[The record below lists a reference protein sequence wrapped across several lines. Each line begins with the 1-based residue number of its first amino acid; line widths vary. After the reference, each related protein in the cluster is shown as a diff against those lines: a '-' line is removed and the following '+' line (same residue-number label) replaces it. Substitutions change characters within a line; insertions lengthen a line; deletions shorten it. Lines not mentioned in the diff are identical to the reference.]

1 LLVFEHVDYPDA
13 GIQVPAGSVDPGEDL
28 NQAVLRE
35 AREETGLKDLKI
47 ESLLGDK
54 EYLFVPAGDE
64 GVNIH
69 RYFFHLSYPGPIER
83 DSWQHWE
90 SNPSDGPDDKLLFEL
105 YWIEMTDE
113 LPDLIGGLGDM
124 LDKLIE

>member
-1 LLVFEHVDYPDA
+1 LLVFKHVDYPEA

-35 AREETGLKDLKI
+35 AREETGLKGLKI

-54 EYLFVPAGDE
+54 EYLLVPAGDE

-90 SNPSDGPDDKLLFEL
+90 ANPSDGPDDKLLFEL
-105 YWIEMTDE
+105 YWVEIPDE
-113 LPDLIGGLGDM
+113 LPELIGELGDM
-124 LDKLIE
+124 IDRLIE